1 MGVILTRWMSID
13 QTKKQIGF
21 FFSMAAFLQKS
32 LKYQANVF
40 C

>member
-13 QTKKQIGF
+13 QTKKQIGI
-21 FFSMAAFLQKS
+21 FFSMAAFLKKS
-32 LKYQANVF
+32 LKYQANIF